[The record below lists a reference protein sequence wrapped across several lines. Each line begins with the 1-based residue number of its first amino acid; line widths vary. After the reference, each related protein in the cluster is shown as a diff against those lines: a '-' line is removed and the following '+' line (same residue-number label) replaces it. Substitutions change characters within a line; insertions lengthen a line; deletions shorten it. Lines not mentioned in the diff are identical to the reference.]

1 MKKQT
6 NNPPSQKTSCSL
18 FHTEKSIEETGY
30 KVTGG
35 TKSTKESEG
44 NWSYKMGGGKT
55 ISLTLI
61 PTTVAFCLGRSG
73 GFILDPSGQ
82 YRGRTI
88 SAVLGLYGASPFR
101 QMKT

>member
-1 MKKQT
+1 
-6 NNPPSQKTSCSL
+6 
-18 FHTEKSIEETGY
+18 
-30 KVTGG
+30 
-35 TKSTKESEG
+35 
-44 NWSYKMGGGKT
+44 MGGGKT

-101 QMKT
+101 QIKT